1 MAFENHVFVSFDFVL
16 SSPELLG
23 IWEKTC
29 TRTSNHQTL
38 ESTPNAITSFDERL
52 CRKKRH
58 PKKYNCTFHIPRTVQ
73 MLKRHCVPNTITRT
87 RTRPDCIPRHDISYW
102 IQYNMPPKHT
112 PPIHT
117 IRYHMTRTIFIWD
130 EKERTSLPAYY
141 TWHVIML
148 AQTMLQQ
155 AAPRH

>member
-58 PKKYNCTFHIPRTVQ
+58 PKKYNCTVQ

-87 RTRPDCIPRHDISYW
+87 RIRTDCIPRHDISY
-102 IQYNMPPKHT
+102 
-112 PPIHT
+112 
-117 IRYHMTRTIFIWD
+117 
-130 EKERTSLPAYY
+130 
-141 TWHVIML
+141 
-148 AQTMLQQ
+148 
-155 AAPRH
+155 